1 MATKKPYKKPRV
13 FEVIRNPD
21 LELAIRGFRPQ
32 FANDQDKSIL
42 KRLDN
47 LYRDLK
53 TVDNETLRG
62 IKKPYQELKPLTS
75 KMKDILRRED
85 GLISEIIDR
94 NMDF

>member
-1 MATKKPYKKPRV
+1 MVIKKPYKKARV
-13 FEVIRNPD
+13 YEVLKNPE
-21 LELAIRGFRPQ
+21 LELAIRSFRPQ

-42 KRLDN
+42 KRLDQ

-53 TVDNETLRG
+53 TVDNEVLRQ